1 MIDEEARVEPID
13 DDNLKASTAD
23 GVGGMFDDSGDE
35 ATRTVQM
42 DYSKPFRLFD
52 EQGLGV
58 IPVDKFRAM
67 LYRLHVNSLL
77 RERQVVALIDR
88 FDVDR
93 KGEQKYL
100 RRVDF
105 SGFGVGVGGRGGRTH
120 FIACLSH
127 FTIDRASLS
136 RRSREGEGIRRVG
149 KHPTSQG
156 GIRGNDVVWRA

>member
-1 MIDEEARVEPID
+1 
-13 DDNLKASTAD
+13 
-23 GVGGMFDDSGDE
+23 
-35 ATRTVQM
+35 M

-93 KGEQKYL
+93 KGE
-100 RRVDF
+100 
-105 SGFGVGVGGRGGRTH
+105 SN
-120 FIACLSH
+120 
-127 FTIDRASLS
+127 RAII
-136 RRSREGEGIRRVG
+136 IRQLDN
-149 KHPTSQG
+149 KSPA
-156 GIRGNDVVWRA
+156 D